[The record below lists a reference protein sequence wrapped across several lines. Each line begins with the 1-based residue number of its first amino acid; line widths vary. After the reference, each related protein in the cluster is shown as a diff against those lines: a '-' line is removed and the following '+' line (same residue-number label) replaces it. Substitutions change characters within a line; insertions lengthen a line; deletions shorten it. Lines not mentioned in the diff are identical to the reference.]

1 MMKKSIIAVL
11 MGGSLLL
18 NAGAL
23 FAQTPTKVF
32 AQTPAKLSID
42 DEEIKLELQNL
53 RSQKK
58 QIVSANMQLTEA
70 EALKF
75 WPVYDEYTTE
85 TIKIIDTRAALIKEY
100 TEYYDTLTDAQAQ
113 SLLKRWLQVDDA
125 EVQLRLKYIPIFS
138 KVLSA
143 KKTARFIQI
152 DRHLGMLI
160 DVQVMSAIP
169 LVHP

>member
-1 MMKKSIIAVL
+1 MKKSVIAVL
-11 MGGSLLL
+11 IAGALLL

-23 FAQTPTKVF
+23 FAEVPTKVF
-32 AQTPAKLSID
+32 AQRPTKLLTED
-42 DEEIKLELQNL
+42 QEIKSQLEDL

-75 WPVYDEYTTE
+75 WPVYDEFTAETT
-85 TIKIIDTRAALIKEY
+85 KIIDTRVTLIKEF
-100 TEYYDTLTDAQAQ
+100 TGNYDTLTDAQAQ
-113 SLLKRWLQVDDA
+113 SLTKRWLQADDA

-138 KVLSA
+138 KVLPV

-152 DRHLGMLI
+152 DRRLGMTI
-160 DVQVMSAIP
+160 DLQVMSAIP
-169 LVHP
+169 LIQP

>member
-1 MMKKSIIAVL
+1 MKKSIIAAL
-11 MGGSLLL
+11 MAGALLL

-23 FAQTPTKVF
+23 FAQGSTKVF
-32 AQTPAKLSID
+32 AQKPAKLSME
-42 DEEIKLELQNL
+42 DEEIKLQLQDL

-75 WPVYDEYTTE
+75 WPVYDEYTSE
-85 TIKIIDTRAALIKEY
+85 TIKINDTRAAIIKEY
-100 TEYYDTLTDAQAQ
+100 TGNYDTLTDAQAQ
-113 SLLKRWLQVDDA
+113 SLLKRWLQADDA

-152 DRHLGMLI
+152 DRHLGMMI

-169 LVHP
+169 LVQP